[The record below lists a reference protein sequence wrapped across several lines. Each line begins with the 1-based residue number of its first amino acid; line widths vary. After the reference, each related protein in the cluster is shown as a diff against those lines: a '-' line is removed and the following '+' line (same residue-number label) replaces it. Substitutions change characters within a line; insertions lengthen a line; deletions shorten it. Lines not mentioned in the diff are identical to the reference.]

1 MDVRINYLLLIF
13 YPTDLTRKATRIT
26 NEPVNLSTV
35 LTKYHEFADI
45 LSKTKA
51 ETLVP
56 HHLYNLQI
64 KLENG

>member
-1 MDVRINYLLLIF
+1 MNVRINYLLLIF
-13 YPTDLTRKATRIT
+13 YSTDLTRKATRIT
-26 NEPVNLSTV
+26 NKPVNLYAV
-35 LTKYHEFADI
+35 LTKYHEFGDI

-64 KLENG
+64 KLEDG